1 MKLTGRQEPYQI
13 ESSYV
18 AGSRTRC
25 PTLVDSELTDVQL
38 IQRFQEGDS
47 GVFDLLYLRYKH
59 RIYGVIRTIILHRE
73 DALDLTQE
81 VFLKAY
87 QGLGSFKKTSQFYSW
102 LYRIT
107 INRCI
112 DFMRR
117 QAKHRVIS
125 NDPVSDDVFYHHE
138 VIRHLSSPSKT
149 VELEEFGM
157 FLHQAVLQL
166 TPKQRE
172 VFTLRYEED
181 LSLKEIAR
189 KMGRSI
195 GTVKAHLFQL
205 HHKLRK
211 MLLPYLWNDRFE
223 TWGSDKHL

>member
-1 MKLTGRQEPYQI
+1 MNVKLTGRQEPYQF

-38 IQRFQEGDS
+38 IQRFQQGDS
-47 GVFDLLYLRYKH
+47 GVFDLLYRRYKH

-107 INRCI
+107 INR
-112 DFMRR
+112 
-117 QAKHRVIS
+117 
-125 NDPVSDDVFYHHE
+125 
-138 VIRHLSSPSKT
+138 
-149 VELEEFGM
+149 
-157 FLHQAVLQL
+157 
-166 TPKQRE
+166 
-172 VFTLRYEED
+172 
-181 LSLKEIAR
+181 
-189 KMGRSI
+189 
-195 GTVKAHLFQL
+195 
-205 HHKLRK
+205 
-211 MLLPYLWNDRFE
+211 W
-223 TWGSDKHL
+223 

>member
-1 MKLTGRQEPYQI
+1 MPTQTQQTCQF
-13 ESSYV
+13 ESRFIPSSGV
-18 AGSRTRC
+18 KCSTSVEVES
-25 PTLVDSELTDVQL
+25 PDVQI

-47 GVFDLLYLRYKH
+47 EVFNLLYLRYH
-59 RIYGVIRTIILHRE
+59 DRIYGVIRTIILHHE
-73 DALDLTQE
+73 DALDLTQD

-102 LYRIT
+102 LYRIA

-125 NDPVSDDVFYHHE
+125 NDPISDDVFYHHE
-138 VIRHLSSPSKT
+138 VTRHLSSPSKA

-172 VFTLRYEED
+172 VFTLRYKED

-205 HHKLRK
+205 HRKLRE
-211 MLLPYLWNDRFE
+211 MLLPYLWNDGFE
-223 TWGSDKHL
+223 AWSSNKHL

>member
-1 MKLTGRQEPYQI
+1 MRTQTPYKF
-13 ESSYV
+13 ESGYV
-18 AGSRTRC
+18 PYCEARC
-25 PTLVDSELTDVQL
+25 PTLVDTGSTDAQL

-47 GVFDLLYLRYKH
+47 GVFDLLYRRYQH
-59 RIYGVIRTIILHRE
+59 RIYGVIRTIIPHRE
-73 DALDLTQE
+73 DALDLTQD

-87 QGLGSFKKTSQFYSW
+87 QGLGSFKRTSQFYSW

-117 QAKHRVIS
+117 REKHRVIS

-138 VIRHLSSPSKT
+138 VTRHLSPPSKA
-149 VELEEFGM
+149 VESEEFGV

-166 TPKQRE
+166 TPKQME
-172 VFTLRYEED
+172 VFTLRYKEE
-181 LSLKEIAR
+181 LSLKEIAG

-205 HHKLRK
+205 HRNLRE
-211 MLLPYLWNDRFE
+211 MLLPYLGDKGFE
-223 TWGSDKHL
+223 TRRSSKHL

>member
-1 MKLTGRQEPYQI
+1 M
-13 ESSYV
+13 
-18 AGSRTRC
+18 
-25 PTLVDSELTDVQL
+25 VDSGSTDLQL
-38 IQRFQEGDS
+38 IQRFQEGDP
-47 GVFDLLYLRYKH
+47 GVFDLLYLRYQH
-59 RIYGVIRTIILHRE
+59 RIYGVICAIIPHRE
-73 DALDLTQE
+73 DALDLTQD

-87 QGLGSFKKTSQFYSW
+87 QGLGSFKRTSQFYSW

-117 QAKHRVIS
+117 RAKHRVIS
-125 NDPVSDDVFYHHE
+125 SDPVSDDAFYHHE
-138 VIRHLSSPSKT
+138 VSRHLSPPSKA
-149 VELEEFGM
+149 VESEEFGV

-172 VFTLRYEED
+172 VFALRYKEE
-181 LSLKEIAR
+181 LSLKEIAG

-205 HHKLRK
+205 HRNLRE
-211 MLLPYLWNDRFE
+211 MLLPYLRNDGCE
-223 TWGSDKHL
+223 TWVSNKHL